1 MPTGKRGS
9 ALLMAIKVHIQAGT
23 GQQRK
28 RTIERVALHKGA
40 DCRLAA
46 RKRLAVVED
55 KEEK

>member
-1 MPTGKRGS
+1 
-9 ALLMAIKVHIQAGT
+9 MAIKVHIQAGT